1 MPSLPAG
8 NRKISPSMLCPG
20 KEECDLQCPEEGE
33 CLLSGAMQD
42 PETGVRGLSFKR
54 LRISAGLAARR
65 PSSYELEETK
75 RSEESEYYEKKQK
88 LFKYARDKNLRD
100 SKTATS
106 NLRTL
111 KNDFKSIPET
121 RDKLF
126 KDTDERGNTALHY
139 AAKAGNLEICQ
150 LLYNEG
156 QGADVNARGQ
166 YEMNPLQFAA
176 RYGDEKRPGD
186 VWACMDWIINVYK
199 ASKKTSRDSVRSS
212 RGRVLRTKKEKDT
225 IQFDI
230 HEKDKYDFTILHHAI
245 QNTNWE
251 ENPIVVEKLLESREF
266 KITEA
271 DKQGNTSLHL
281 AAQFDKQE
289 GHRILDIFLDNE
301 NIPEEDLK
309 SCIKHKNLLGKTPLH
324 VSCGVGNP
332 ESVVQLLTKGKELK
346 IDVKEIINS
355 SDNDGYHPLNLA
367 IESGNLEM
375 MNTLIEEGVPVTE
388 DAINTAAR

>member
-1 MPSLPAG
+1 
-8 NRKISPSMLCPG
+8 MLWPG
-20 KEECDLQCPEEGE
+20 EGDLQCPEEGE
-33 CLLSGAMQD
+33 GLLSGAMED
-42 PETGVRGLSFKR
+42 PERGVRGLSLKA
-54 LRISAGLAARR
+54 LGISAAFATRK
-65 PSSYELEETK
+65 SSSFEMEEKK
-75 RSEESEYYEKKQK
+75 RSEESEYEKKQK
-88 LFKYARDKNLRD
+88 LFKYARDKN
-100 SKTATS
+100 SETAANHLE
-106 NLRTL
+106 NL
-111 KNDFKSIPET
+111 KSDFDGMPSEV
-121 RDKLF
+121 RDKLV

-150 LLYNEG
+150 FLYNNG
-156 QGADVNARGQ
+156 RADVNARGQ

-176 RYGDEKRPGD
+176 RYGDEKRPD
-186 VWACMDWIINVYK
+186 NVWACMNWIIDIYNK
-199 ASKKTSRDSVRSS
+199 NQTTNKNSVRNSGQ
-212 RGRVLRTKKEKDT
+212 RRLRTKKEKET

-251 ENPIVVEKLLESREF
+251 ENPFVVEKLLESKEF

-309 SCIKHKNLLGKTPLH
+309 SCIKHNNLLGKTPLH

-332 ESVVQLLTKGKELK
+332 DSVDQLLMKGKELE
-346 IDVKEIINS
+346 IDVKNIINS
-355 SDNDGYHPLNLA
+355 PDKDGYHPLNLA
-367 IESGNLEM
+367 IESGNLRM
-375 MNTLIEEGVPVTE
+375 MDTLIKEGVPVTE
-388 DAINTAAR
+388 DAFNTAAR